1 MHKLKYTLLSL
12 FFFCQFVKAQL
23 PGNDSAWVLQTSLS
37 DEFNASYI
45 DSTTKWYK
53 HYGNFISTNP
63 DITLANGAELNFSSN
78 LIMTGNT
85 LKIRADTLSPNITVT
100 DTTKL
105 VYGYS
110 QLIGGPLGHHGP
122 RHPLTFAYQGGVIMS
137 QSTSYKYGYL
147 EIYAKYPSKKFSLW
161 PAFWIQGSDCGTS
174 HYVNEVDIAEG
185 IAPNSYAGNKIGNNL
200 YVTDQYCSYDSLEY
214 LNIQNPVLPVDSLS
228 GGFHKFALKWDPNN
242 LTYLFDDITTT
253 VVDDASG
260 HKIPQNGL
268 HVFLNFCVE
277 PGYALLPA
285 NWIGVIP
292 AAPPTKVPTLW
303 PQHFEID
310 YFRYYKLGAE
320 CISAQSVCIPSNYNR
335 KVKQTITVGGGSC
348 TPTYNA
354 SNWNSSYTLRATDYV
369 LLDVGTTINPSGTGY
384 FAIET
389 LACPQ

>member
-45 DSTTKWYK
+45 DSTTKWVK
-53 HYGNFISTNP
+53 HYGNIISTNP
-63 DITLANGAELNFSSN
+63 IVSLANGAELNFSSN

-85 LKIRADTLSPNITVT
+85 LKIRADTLIPNITVT

-105 VYGYS
+105 VYNYS
-110 QLIGGPLGHHGP
+110 EPNGDGIRG
-122 RHPLTFAYQGGVIMS
+122 PLTFAYQGGVIMS
-137 QSTSYKYGYL
+137 QSTAYKYGYL

-174 HYVNEVDIAEG
+174 HYVNEIDIAEG
-185 IAPNSYAGNKIGNNL
+185 IALNSYAGNLIGNNL
-200 YVTDQYCSYDSLEY
+200 YVTDHYCSYDSLEY
-214 LNIQNPVLPVDSLS
+214 LNIQNPILPVDSLS
-228 GGFHKFALKWDPNN
+228 GGFHKFALKWDPHN

-260 HKIPQNGL
+260 HSVPQNGL
-268 HVFLNFCVE
+268 HVFLNFCIE
-277 PGYALLPA
+277 PGRALLPS
-285 NWIGVIP
+285 NWIGVTP
-292 AAPPTKVPTLW
+292 PSFGPKQTPTKW
-303 PQHFEID
+303 PQNFEID
-310 YFRYYKLGAE
+310 YFRYYKLVTE
-320 CISAQSVCIPSNYNR
+320 CNNTQSICIPSDYNR
-335 KVKQTITVGGGSC
+335 KVKQMITAGGGAC
-348 TPTYNA
+348 MPTYNA

-369 LLDVGTTINPSGTGY
+369 LLDVGVTITPTGTGY